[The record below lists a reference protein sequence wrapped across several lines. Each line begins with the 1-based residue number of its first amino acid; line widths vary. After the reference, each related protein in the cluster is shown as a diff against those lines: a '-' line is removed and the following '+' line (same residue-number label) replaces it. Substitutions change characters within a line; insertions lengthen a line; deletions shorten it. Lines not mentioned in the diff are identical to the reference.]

1 MDFELL
7 LLLFVPVWNHVT
19 IATTLDDSIYTLLI
33 LFRIEQQS
41 TAQPSTV
48 LLGDFIESVV
58 KSDDSDVVLE
68 IDKT

>member
-1 MDFELL
+1 MDVELL

-41 TAQPSTV
+41 TVQPSTG
-48 LLGDFIESVV
+48 LLLPKCIGTITLGDLIEVGSQ
-58 KSDDSDVVLE
+58 
-68 IDKT
+68 I